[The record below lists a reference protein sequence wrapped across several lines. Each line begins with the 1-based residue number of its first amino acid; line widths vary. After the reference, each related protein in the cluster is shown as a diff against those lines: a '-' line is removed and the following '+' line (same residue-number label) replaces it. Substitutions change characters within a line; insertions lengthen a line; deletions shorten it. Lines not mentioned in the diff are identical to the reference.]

1 MKKVA
6 LFLCFLFFFVNVFSQ
21 LSITTAVVNS
31 CKGEIL
37 ISVTGG
43 TGVYTYEWFEENPT
57 GSGTFSLRNDLTT
70 RNVIGLSP
78 GLYRVIVSDN
88 SSPAKTVQAEY
99 TITNPSALSLT
110 MIHQG
115 LICPEDPNSGA
126 IIVDFPDGLSPY
138 AWELLDGSNKQIRN
152 GTKDGFSL
160 TIANLTVGTY
170 TFNWTDANGC
180 VGTEMINIIAPAVR
194 NLIINSTNDIL
205 CFGESNGAANI
216 TINGGWGPSYGIR
229 LVKISGGTE
238 TEILAWTDI
247 GVAQNYNINNLNA
260 GNYKVYHQDRLFF
273 SPFSTTYDLD
283 TTSYNLCN
291 KFEEFTINE
300 PQQLSHTI
308 SGENLSCF
316 GDTNGNIKGT
326 ISGGTAPYTIL
337 MDGTANQINV
347 AQDGGSFDFSGLSR
361 GTYTFTITDQN
372 GCVIDPKPTATIT
385 EPQEL
390 VSDFVS
396 KVDLFCNGDSDG
408 KIIISVTGGTGPY
421 VFSMNGVVTNP
432 TAVNGTN
439 YTIGNL
445 TAGNYTINITDQNGC
460 TATKVISQTITEPQ
474 SFTIAIAGETL
485 ICLGNADGNITGTVA
500 GGVAPYTIVMDGTA
514 NQISGIPYGGAFD
527 FSGLVAGDYNFTITD
542 NVGCS
547 QAVSASILENNLT
560 LSVATTDVTC
570 FGLSNGALD
579 ITPSGLPTP
588 YSYTWEASNGGVV
601 PTGQQNNEDING
613 LIRGT
618 YRVTLVDGNGC
629 VFTRSFDIVE
639 KSQLSLN
646 SVISDYNGFGVS
658 SFGGND
664 GNIDLTPSGGT
675 GVYTYTW
682 VADQGGV
689 IPTGQA
695 ANEDLTGLAV
705 GRYTVTISDGNGC
718 PLGPQSWVITEPL
731 ELLISEEVSSRQDVL
746 CFGDATGVLKVN
758 IDQGSVTPYDYI
770 LVNTDTGQIVSQA
783 DNQNVLSYTFTGLL
797 AGNYRA
803 EVVDANGILKSLS
816 PLVIS
821 QPAGALSIS
830 NVVLSDY
837 SGFGISCFGANDGSI
852 DLTLTGGTPS
862 YSYSWVGPNGFTS
875 ITEDINGLV
884 PGNYTVTINDATGIC
899 TIVQTYTITEPT
911 QLSLNSVI
919 SDYNGFGVSSFGGN
933 DGNIDLTP
941 SGGTGVYTYTWV
953 ADQGGVIPTGQAA
966 NEDLTGLAVG
976 RYTVTISDGNGC
988 PLGPQSWVITEPL
1001 ELLISEEVS
1010 SRQDVLCFGDATGVL
1025 KVNIDQGSVTPY
1037 DYILVNTDTG
1047 QIVSQ
1052 ADNQN
1057 VLSYTFTGLLAGNY
1071 RAEVVDANGILKS
1084 LSPLVISQPAGA
1096 LSISNV
1102 VLSDYSG
1109 FGISCFGANDGSIDL
1124 TLTGGT
1130 PSYSYSWVGPNGFT
1144 SITEDINGL
1153 VPGNYTVTINDAT
1166 GICTIVQTYTITE
1179 PTQLS
1184 LNSVISDYNGFGV
1197 SSFGG
1202 NDGNIDLTPS
1212 GGTGVYTY
1220 TWVADQGGV
1229 IPTGQAANED
1239 LTGLAVGRYTV
1250 TISDGNGCPL
1260 GPQSWVITE
1269 PLELL
1274 ISEEVSSRQDVLC
1287 FGDATGVLKVN
1298 IDQGSVTPYDYILVN
1313 TDTGQ
1318 IVSQADNQNVLSYT
1332 FTGLLAGNYRAE
1344 VLDANGLTKALSP
1357 IRISQ
1362 PLDIV
1367 VSYTS
1372 SNISCFNANDGSI
1385 ALKVTGGV
1393 SPYTY
1398 VWNDLATGAN
1408 RINIGPGNYEVTI
1421 TDGQGCK
1428 KTQEIE
1434 IIDAPLFEI
1443 NPVVTNVSCF
1453 GLNDG
1458 TINLNLSGGQSPVV
1472 VTWSDGSTD
1481 GLVRNNLP
1489 PGTYDVVVSDTSSC
1503 LISRQFIITEPNQLV
1518 LNALIVDATDCLNP
1532 DSGSIDLQIQG
1543 GVTPFTIVWSN
1554 GATTEDLQN
1563 IGANTYTVE
1572 VTDGNRCKQSASYTV
1587 IRQEPLNLQI
1597 QKQFNVNCTT
1607 QSVSQLSELSINGG
1621 VAP

>member
-1071 RAEVVDANGILKS
+1071 RAEV
-1084 LSPLVISQPAGA
+1084 
-1096 LSISNV
+1096 
-1102 VLSDYSG
+1102 
-1109 FGISCFGANDGSIDL
+1109 
-1124 TLTGGT
+1124 
-1130 PSYSYSWVGPNGFT
+1130 
-1144 SITEDINGL
+1144 
-1153 VPGNYTVTINDAT
+1153 
-1166 GICTIVQTYTITE
+1166 
-1179 PTQLS
+1179 
-1184 LNSVISDYNGFGV
+1184 
-1197 SSFGG
+1197 
-1202 NDGNIDLTPS
+1202 
-1212 GGTGVYTY
+1212 
-1220 TWVADQGGV
+1220 
-1229 IPTGQAANED
+1229 
-1239 LTGLAVGRYTV
+1239 
-1250 TISDGNGCPL
+1250 
-1260 GPQSWVITE
+1260 
-1269 PLELL
+1269 
-1274 ISEEVSSRQDVLC
+1274 
-1287 FGDATGVLKVN
+1287 
-1298 IDQGSVTPYDYILVN
+1298 
-1313 TDTGQ
+1313 
-1318 IVSQADNQNVLSYT
+1318 
-1332 FTGLLAGNYRAE
+1332 
-1344 VLDANGLTKALSP
+1344 LDANGLTKALSP

-1621 VAP
+1621 VAPYTIVWSSGMVSGANNEIMETTQNGVYFANVTDALGCQEQLSFTVDLQEIGMAEYGFTSFSYDMFRLYSVNDPIIFASESTGDVVSYFWDFGDGTSSTEQKPSHTYASVGDYQVSLKVEYPYNCSSTITKDIHIEKGYNILLPNGFTPNGDGINDVIRPVFTGMNEVEMQIFDTWGNMIYSEKGKTLIGWDGTSNGKDVENGNYMMHVNATVFYGLVVKLNGPVTLIK

>member
-718 PLGPQSWVITEPL
+718 PLGPQSWVITEP
-731 ELLISEEVSSRQDVL
+731 S
-746 CFGDATGVLKVN
+746 
-758 IDQGSVTPYDYI
+758 
-770 LVNTDTGQIVSQA
+770 
-783 DNQNVLSYTFTGLL
+783 
-797 AGNYRA
+797 
-803 EVVDANGILKSLS
+803 
-816 PLVIS
+816 
-821 QPAGALSIS
+821 
-830 NVVLSDY
+830 
-837 SGFGISCFGANDGSI
+837 
-852 DLTLTGGTPS
+852 
-862 YSYSWVGPNGFTS
+862 
-875 ITEDINGLV
+875 
-884 PGNYTVTINDATGIC
+884 
-899 TIVQTYTITEPT
+899 
-911 QLSLNSVI
+911 
-919 SDYNGFGVSSFGGN
+919 
-933 DGNIDLTP
+933 
-941 SGGTGVYTYTWV
+941 
-953 ADQGGVIPTGQAA
+953 
-966 NEDLTGLAVG
+966 
-976 RYTVTISDGNGC
+976 
-988 PLGPQSWVITEPL
+988 
-1001 ELLISEEVS
+1001 
-1010 SRQDVLCFGDATGVL
+1010 
-1025 KVNIDQGSVTPY
+1025 
-1037 DYILVNTDTG
+1037 
-1047 QIVSQ
+1047 
-1052 ADNQN
+1052 
-1057 VLSYTFTGLLAGNY
+1057 
-1071 RAEVVDANGILKS
+1071 
-1084 LSPLVISQPAGA
+1084 
-1096 LSISNV
+1096 
-1102 VLSDYSG
+1102 
-1109 FGISCFGANDGSIDL
+1109 
-1124 TLTGGT
+1124 
-1130 PSYSYSWVGPNGFT
+1130 
-1144 SITEDINGL
+1144 
-1153 VPGNYTVTINDAT
+1153 
-1166 GICTIVQTYTITE
+1166 
-1179 PTQLS
+1179 
-1184 LNSVISDYNGFGV
+1184 
-1197 SSFGG
+1197 
-1202 NDGNIDLTPS
+1202 
-1212 GGTGVYTY
+1212 
-1220 TWVADQGGV
+1220 
-1229 IPTGQAANED
+1229 
-1239 LTGLAVGRYTV
+1239 
-1250 TISDGNGCPL
+1250 
-1260 GPQSWVITE
+1260 
-1269 PLELL
+1269 ELL

-1621 VAP
+1621 VAPYTIVWSSGMVSGANNEIMETTQNGVYFANVTDALGCQEQLSFTVDLQEIGMAEYGFTSFSYDMFRLYSVNDPIIFASESTGDVVSYFWDFGDGTSSTEQKPSHTYASVGDYQVSLKVEYPYNCSSTITKDIHIEKGYNILLPNGFTPNGDGINDVIRPVFTGMNEVEMQIFDTWGNMIYSEKGKTLIGWDGTSNGKDVENGNYMMHVNATVFYGLVVKLNGPVTLIK